1 MVTKSYFVRGA
12 FMFFC
17 TKDTGESNN
26 GEADSDVSRPVL
38 KKKNREREI
47 CNIFEKKKNIRW
59 KLVNLLGAPC
69 EKLDFNGS
77 KIEVPLVNRTGY
89 LK

>member
-1 MVTKSYFVRGA
+1 
-12 FMFFC
+12 MFFC

-47 CNIFEKKKNIRW
+47 CNIFEKKKNIR
-59 KLVNLLGAPC
+59 
-69 EKLDFNGS
+69 
-77 KIEVPLVNRTGY
+77 
-89 LK
+89 